1 MNDAQLVAK
10 AVTTHI
16 GDKDAWHRSSG
27 YGERIDLALINA
39 VLSMRARFGRQLPD
53 GSFNGVRGAVERYR
67 AVHPDV
73 NTEWFETL
81 AAQNEW
87 DLIQLLGRAKFKG
100 GKSKA
105 MGIIEAARAFVAAG
119 LTDKPKLLA
128 NPTEAEAAY
137 RSVKGLGPWTFQ
149 YFTMLIGAESVKPDV
164 WIIRFVAH
172 VVGEDIAPERA
183 FDAVR
188 SAAEL
193 LKAGSSE
200 LDHAIWAFAS
210 SGGLRG
216 LPRA

>member
-1 MNDAQLVAK
+1 MNDAQLVAE
-10 AVTTHI
+10 AVVTHI

-27 YGERIDLALINA
+27 YGKRIDLALINA
-39 VLSMRARFGRQLPD
+39 VLSMRARFGRQLTD

-67 AVHPDV
+67 AVHLNLTTD
-73 NTEWFETL
+73 WFETL
-81 AAQNEW
+81 AAQNEA
-87 DLIQLLGRAKFKG
+87 DLVRLLGRAKLNG

-105 MGIIEAARAFVAAG
+105 LGIIEAAHAFVAAG
-119 LTDKPKLLA
+119 LTDKTRLLA

-164 WIIRFVAH
+164 WIIRFVAR
-172 VVGEDIAPERA
+172 VVGEEVSPERA
-183 FDAVR
+183 FAAVR

-193 LKAGSSE
+193 LDAGSSE

-216 LPRA
+216 MA